1 MRVKPVLDADKLGE
15 ADVALHDGFVEK
27 PAVHTVSA
35 PPRAFRR
42 SITNGARRQAGL
54 MPSG

>member
-35 PPRAFRR
+35 PPRAFWR